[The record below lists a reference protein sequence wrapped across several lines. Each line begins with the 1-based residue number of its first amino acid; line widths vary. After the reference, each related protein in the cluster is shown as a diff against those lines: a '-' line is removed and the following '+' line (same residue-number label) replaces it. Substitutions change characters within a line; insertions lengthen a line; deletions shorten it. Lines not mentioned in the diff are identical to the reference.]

1 MIASSLISSTT
12 SATMR
17 ILKAQTKLMGFATI
31 MPSATST
38 CSVGVGGLSS
48 SLSMVLVAAA
58 ATAAAT
64 TATATMDYDNSK
76 STKCEQQ
83 SMPRNSS
90 TFQVRNPNLNRD
102 KQPTLKTRMTSVGRF
117 SILSETARNPRYVT
131 RLPICAIME
140 LWNVL
145 SKILGI
151 GLIT

>member
-17 ILKAQTKLMGFATI
+17 ILKAQSKLVGYATS
-31 MPSATST
+31 MSSATST
-38 CSVGVGGLSS
+38 CSVAVGSVSS
-48 SLSMVLVAAA
+48 SLPMVLVAAA
-58 ATAAAT
+58 AAAAAT
-64 TATATMDYDNSK
+64 TLTGTMDFDNSK
-76 STKCEQQ
+76 STQCEQQ

-131 RLPICAIME
+131 RISLYVIME
-140 LWNVL
+140 C
-145 SKILGI
+145 
-151 GLIT
+151 LI